1 MDASFWNERY
11 DSDEYVYGKEPNT
24 FFRDFIHQKLR
35 VPGKLLLPAEGE
47 GRNAVFA
54 ALNGYQVTAFDFSKD
69 AKNKAQLLA
78 DEKNVS
84 IEYLTSDISSFDFTP
99 ENYDVVGL
107 FFVHLPPV
115 ERTTFHA
122 SAISSL
128 LPGGLICLE
137 AFHTDQIELSSG
149 GPKKQDMLMDVDQ
162 LANDFKSME
171 ILHLAKIERV
181 LDEGPFHQGKAVL
194 VQLIAKKK

>member
-11 DSDEYVYGKEPNT
+11 VSKEYVYGKEPNT
-24 FFRDFIHQKLR
+24 FFKDFIHQKLR
-35 VPGKLLLPAEGE
+35 IPGKLLLPAEGE

-78 DEKNVS
+78 SEKNIS
-84 IEYLTSDISSFDFTP
+84 IEYLTSDISSFDFTN
-99 ENYDVVGL
+99 ETYDVVGL

-122 SAISSL
+122 SVISSL

-137 AFHTDQIELSSG
+137 AFHTDQIALQSG
-149 GPKKQDMLMDVDQ
+149 GPKKQDMLMDIDQ

-171 ILHLAKIERV
+171 ILHIAKIERV